1 MKKETRKI
9 IVRTYGHHQT
19 RLTATITKEA
29 NSTQASEWTLRVEIE
44 QNEKLREDKFQSL
57 IYLGLTSHIIS
68 PLLMVL

>member
-1 MKKETRKI
+1 MVI
-9 IVRTYGHHQT
+9 T

-29 NSTQASEWTLRVEIE
+29 NSTQASEWTLQVEIE

-57 IYLGLTSHIIS
+57 IYLGLTSFIIS